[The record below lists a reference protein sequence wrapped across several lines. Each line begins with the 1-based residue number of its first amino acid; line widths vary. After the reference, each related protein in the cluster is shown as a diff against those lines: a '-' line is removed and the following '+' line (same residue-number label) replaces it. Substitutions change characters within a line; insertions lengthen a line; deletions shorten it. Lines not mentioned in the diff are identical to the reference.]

1 MARLKSLHRCQE
13 CGYSAPKPM
22 GQCPG
27 CSAWNAM
34 VEEVVEVRPAAAASG
49 APSRMLTEFS
59 SDVLTLNEVRSEQ
72 EEPRSATGIGE
83 LDRLLGGG
91 VVPGQMVLLAGPPGI
106 GKSTLMLQAAARLA
120 QGGRKVLYASGE
132 ESLKQ
137 VAARTKRLGLT
148 SESLYLV
155 SETNLTKVVEAVGKH
170 APAVLVLDSVQT
182 CYHPELASSPGSVA
196 QVRECAAELL
206 KLAKKAETVVFLLG
220 HVTKDG
226 TLAGPKVLEHIVD
239 TVLYFDTE
247 KHDLLRMLRAQKNRF
262 GPTDEV
268 AVFEM
273 GETGLKEVG
282 DIGKYF
288 LDHRDGESSR
298 RAGRAVSVSLEGS
311 RPLLVEVQSL
321 VVRTKYPLP
330 RRMATGLDLNRV
342 LVLLAAMEKHLGLR
356 LEDRDAYVSL
366 AGGVRLKDP
375 ALDLAA
381 CMAVASSWRDKAL
394 PAGMVMIGEVG
405 LLGEVSRVPHLEN
418 RLKEAAK
425 AGFTRA
431 LVPGK
436 AAKDLPKTLGLT
448 VSGVN
453 DLREAAALLFG
464 DADDDDGTDS
474 E

>member
-27 CSAWNAM
+27 CAAWNSM
-34 VEEVVEVRPAAAASG
+34 VEEVVEVRAAVAAGG
-49 APSRMLTEFS
+49 APARMMTEFS
-59 SDVLTLNEVRSEQ
+59 SDVVTLSEVRHDAETRFGTNI
-72 EEPRSATGIGE
+72 PE

-106 GKSTLMLQAAARLA
+106 GKSTLMLQAAAKLA
-120 QGGRKVLYASGE
+120 VGGRKVLYASGE

-137 VAARTKRLGLT
+137 VSARAKRIGLT
-148 SESLYLV
+148 SDSLYLV
-155 SETNLTKVVEAVGKH
+155 SETNLAKVVEAVGKH
-170 APAVLVLDSVQT
+170 APAVLVLDSIQT
-182 CYHPELASSPGSVA
+182 CFHPELTSSPGSVA

-206 KLAKKAETVVFLLG
+206 RLAKKADTIVFVLG

-247 KHDLLRMLRAQKNRF
+247 RHDVLRVLRAQKNRF

-268 AVFEM
+268 GLFEM
-273 GETGLKEVG
+273 GERGLTDVR
-282 DIGKYF
+282 DAAQFF
-288 LDHRDGESSR
+288 LADRDR
-298 RAGRAVSVSLEGS
+298 RPQAGRAVSVTLEGS
-311 RPLLVEVQSL
+311 RPMLVEVQSL

-381 CMAVASSWRDKAL
+381 CMAVASSWRDKPL

-405 LLGEVSRVPHLEN
+405 LLGEVSRVPSLEN

-431 LVPGK
+431 LVPAK
-436 AAKDLPKTLGLT
+436 AVKDLPKNLALT
-448 VSGVN
+448 ISGVD

-464 DADDDDGTDS
+464 GDEASDS